1 MDSGRLTEPHDCE
14 AAPTFGGTESV
25 IPPVRAA
32 RPPRRDPRAL
42 ALEAAAR
49 VTWQADAAR

>member
-14 AAPTFGGTESV
+14 AAPTFGGIESV

-32 RPPRRDPRAL
+32 RPPGGTRALSPCRQPRA
-42 ALEAAAR
+42 
-49 VTWQADAAR
+49 